1 MWDNLGKTYSDMI
14 QDILL
19 LNDNIVN
26 PGKVEKY
33 FSLKPRVEIYI
44 KYQDGFD
51 SNFNRKKI
59 TNSTQYV
66 NMINSN
72 LEIKESG

>member
-26 PGKVEKY
+26 PGRVEKY

-59 TNSTQYV
+59 TNSTQYL
-66 NMINSN
+66 NMINEN
-72 LEIKESG
+72 KINKESG

>member
-14 QDILL
+14 QGILL

-33 FSLKPRVEIYI
+33 FSLKPRVDIFI

-59 TNSTQYV
+59 TSSTQYL
-66 NMINSN
+66 NTFRGG
-72 LEIKESG
+72 ESSERD